1 MLHDDE
7 AIVGFWVCGRQDE
20 VVAHGGTAS
29 WFVEE
34 KISKVVFFLPEVHHL
49 LVHCLAG
56 DIANAADYNV
66 ADLAAAVDAYGVEA
80 ALERHGEEV
89 EYTVVMK
96 V

>member
-1 MLHDDE
+1 
-7 AIVGFWVCGRQDE
+7 
-20 VVAHGGTAS
+20 
-29 WFVEE
+29 
-34 KISKVVFFLPEVHHL
+34 VHHL